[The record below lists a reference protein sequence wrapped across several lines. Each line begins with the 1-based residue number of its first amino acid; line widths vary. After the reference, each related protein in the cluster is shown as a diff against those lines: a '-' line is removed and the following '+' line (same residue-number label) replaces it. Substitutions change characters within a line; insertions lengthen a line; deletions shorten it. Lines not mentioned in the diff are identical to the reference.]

1 VLSAA
6 VEVVQVVVEPI
17 VVIDV
22 TVERITVKVLK
33 KMRPSFSSF
42 LGASAALMTATQAK
56 RRTQAILKLI
66 LYLNCLNW
74 YLILGAKR
82 WLLISFAELRT
93 TIYTQR

>member
-33 KMRPSFSSF
+33 KMRPS
-42 LGASAALMTATQAK
+42 SAFWLAETSAPLIMATQAK
-56 RRTQAILKLI
+56 RRTQQTILMVIFSNFRLFF
-66 LYLNCLNW
+66 C
-74 YLILGAKR
+74 
-82 WLLISFAELRT
+82 
-93 TIYTQR
+93 